1 MDEEL
6 DFRNQQT
13 IGNGCNAAPAL
24 SLSNSL
30 NYSYLPSNK
39 KKYTFFTST
48 SSVAATH
55 IRITSRCE
63 GEVRAHRGIKTEVSK
78 QGINFPTRKWS
89 CSFILISHCVFLALF
104 LKATQQTDI
113 NIWQQKR
120 KKCNNLHLFMHF
132 QTFCG
137 EKILVQLVLLGVS
150 NTLVDFN
157 SSCFFAYNE
166 IHS

>member
-30 NYSYLPSNK
+30 SYSYLPSNK
-39 KKYTFFTST
+39 KNYTFFTST

-120 KKCNNLHLFMHF
+120 KKMQQPAFIHAFLD
-132 QTFCG
+132 
-137 EKILVQLVLLGVS
+137 ILWREDIS
-150 NTLVDFN
+150 PA
-157 SSCFFAYNE
+157 CFARCQQ
-166 IHS
+166 HTCRL